1 MTRPI
6 ADPAHASARTRRR
19 QRSSLSLLRIA
30 LVIALIAACA
40 FAVPA
45 VVGAVRGA
53 GPRGP
58 GPGNVQGQVAI
69 AGLESGA
76 CMSFSPTSGD
86 ASKTIFVDAG
96 HGGLDPGVVG
106 EVGGQTVQEKDAAL
120 AVATRLAGMLEAD
133 GYRVVL
139 SRTKD
144 SSVMKL
150 TPSDSVTG
158 ALKATAL
165 ERDLVTRAACANASG
180 ASALLS
186 IHFNAFGDP
195 SVGGTETFYDGAR
208 SFASESKR
216 LATDVQGA
224 LVAALSTSDRGVWT
238 DDQLT
243 GPALTAAG
251 AAYGHLIELGPAQP
265 GYVDSPSQMPGALV
279 EPLFLTNDTEA
290 RVADSASGQNR
301 IATALKDGLEKYLAG
316 S

>member
-19 QRSSLSLLRIA
+19 QSSSVSLLRTA
-30 LVIALIAACA
+30 LVLALIGACA
-40 FAVPA
+40 FALP
-45 VVGAVRGA
+45 VVVEAIRTA
-53 GPRGP
+53 APRGP
-58 GPGNVQGQVAI
+58 APGNVQGQVAL
-69 AGLESGA
+69 AGLGPGA
-76 CMSFSPTSGD
+76 CMSFGPTSGLK
-86 ASKTIFVDAG
+86 SKTVFVDAG

-106 EVGGQTVQEKDAAL
+106 EVGGQVVQEKDVAL
-120 AVATRLAGMLEAD
+120 AVATRLEAMLQGD

-139 SRTKD
+139 SRTRD

-150 TPSDSVTG
+150 SPSDTVTG
-158 ALKATAL
+158 ALKATAE

-195 SVGGTETFYDGAR
+195 SVGGTETFYDGVR
-208 SFASESKR
+208 SFAAENAR
-216 LATDVQGA
+216 LAGDVQRA
-224 LVAALSTSDRGVWT
+224 LVAALGTADRGVWT

-243 GPALTAAG
+243 APALTATG
-251 AAYGHLIELGPAQP
+251 SAYGHLIELGPPQP

-279 EPLFLTNDTEA
+279 EPLFLTNDSEA
-290 RVADSASGQNR
+290 TMANSAAGQER
-301 IATALKDGLEKYLAG
+301 IAAGLKEGLERYLAG